1 MKAVP
6 GTPKSV
12 DVVRMASWDVVA
24 IRLCPASSKSGAIAQ
39 TLFYRADTF
48 FAEARAA
55 VAISRATRT
64 RAARNVFIWRSSSYA
79 GVGGCPWNN
88 G

>member
-48 FAEARAA
+48 FCRGTSRGRDFARDPHACGA
-55 VAISRATRT
+55 KRVHLAI
-64 RAARNVFIWRSSSYA
+64 V
-79 GVGGCPWNN
+79 
-88 G
+88 